1 MDKMQIKILTEK
13 KKKNLFLARK
23 NSQKSLLSA
32 LRTHEEYKCGL
43 GYRAGHH

>member
-1 MDKMQIKILTEK
+1 MDKMQSKILTE
-13 KKKNLFLARK
+13 KKNLFLARK